1 MQLHPESSPPEFFI
15 FSIVL
20 AVFLGVAVFLI
31 DVLFAIGITRDG
43 DRIRERGGETRFVG
57 PTVWGLAV
65 LVGSFLVVALY
76 WLVHHSNLRAAPD
89 QSVR

>member
-1 MQLHPESSPPEFFI
+1 MQFHPESSSPEFVI
-15 FSIVL
+15 LSVVL
-20 AVFLGVAVFLI
+20 AIFLGVAVLLI

-76 WLVHHSNLRAAPD
+76 WLVHHSNLRATPNEPA
-89 QSVR
+89 R